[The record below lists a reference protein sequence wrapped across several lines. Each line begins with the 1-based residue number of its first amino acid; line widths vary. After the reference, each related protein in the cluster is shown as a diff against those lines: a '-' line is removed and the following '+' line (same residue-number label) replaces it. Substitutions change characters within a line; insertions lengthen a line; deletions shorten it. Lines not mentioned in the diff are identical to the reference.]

1 MLYVMRTVRETDTFR
16 KLADQ
21 IWTEDERLDF
31 IEFIAQSPLLGDV
44 VPQAGGAR
52 KVRWSVKGSG
62 KRGGVRVIYFNV
74 SEEMVELIYIYK
86 KVVKSNMTGQEIKR
100 VQSNEY

>member
-16 KLADQ
+16 
-21 IWTEDERLDF
+21 
-31 IEFIAQSPLLGDV
+31 GDV